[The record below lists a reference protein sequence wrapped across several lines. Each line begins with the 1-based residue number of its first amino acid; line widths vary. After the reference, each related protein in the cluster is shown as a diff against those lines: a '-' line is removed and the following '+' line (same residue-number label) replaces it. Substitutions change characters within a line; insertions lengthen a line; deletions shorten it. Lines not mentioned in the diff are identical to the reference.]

1 MDNVRFPT
9 KETSVTHRRNERT
22 LSKKLSFLF
31 KGNSRSHAGKREFP
45 LREIIKS
52 CMLTDLVYRI

>member
-1 MDNVRFPT
+1 MGNVRFPT

-31 KGNSRSHAGKREFP
+31 KGNNKILYVNGFGLP
-45 LREIIKS
+45 YLN
-52 CMLTDLVYRI
+52 RIS